1 VARPSAFPA
10 RRRPMNTD
18 DKVLE
23 SLLTGLPHDDRVE
36 LLESIA
42 HAHDD
47 QLDQKRH
54 PRRRRR
60 RNADGVLEPLAE
72 DMSFAD

>member
-1 VARPSAFPA
+1 
-10 RRRPMNTD
+10 MNTD

-23 SLLTGLPHDDRVE
+23 SLLTGLPQDDKVE
-36 LLESIA
+36 LLESIR
-42 HAHDD
+42 HAYDD

-60 RNADGVLEPLAE
+60 RNADGVLEPLAD
-72 DMSFAD
+72 DMSLVD